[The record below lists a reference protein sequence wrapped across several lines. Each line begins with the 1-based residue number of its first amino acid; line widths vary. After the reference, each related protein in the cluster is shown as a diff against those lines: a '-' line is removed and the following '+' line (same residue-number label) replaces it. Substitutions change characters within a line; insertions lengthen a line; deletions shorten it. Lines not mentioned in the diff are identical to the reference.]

1 MWSEGFGLFCKNPEE
16 MTELGDVE
24 RQRCTEFMIACGKYD
39 KASRSARASLGRAR
53 AGKSLIMYLLAL
65 LLFGVHGL
73 HPRSKHLGR
82 YDIGRLVEVN
92 PALRPLTFVSEKT
105 GDQTVDW
112 GNRDAVFQ
120 LNKALLMQYYGVSN
134 AYDVPSGWL
143 VPPVPSRADLVH
155 VIADLIFEEGCTDP
169 ASSVVGLDIGTGA
182 NAIFPLIA
190 SAEFGWKM
198 VGTETNIQALAIAR
212 KNALA
217 TSHSSL
223 IALRHQPNPLHF
235 FKNVVADGERFN
247 FCICNPP
254 FYSSKAEAQAASDR
268 KTHNLGLARG
278 RGNFEGQGAELWCRG
293 GEAAFISGMIDES
306 ATREFRGRLGWLAS
320 LVSNRR
326 NLRPLQDL
334 LVSRKPSKSVVREI
348 STGNKMATVLAWR
361 FD

>member
-1 MWSEGFGLFCKNPEE
+1 MHIL
-16 MTELGDVE
+16 MA
-24 RQRCTEFMIACGKYD
+24 M
-39 KASRSARASLGRAR
+39 
-53 AGKSLIMYLLAL
+53 AL
-65 LLFGVHGL
+65 LLFGVVHGL

-82 YDIGRLVEVN
+82 YDFGQLVEAN
-92 PALRPLTFVSEKT
+92 PALRPLIFVSDKT
-105 GDQTVDW
+105 GEQTVDW

-120 LNKALLMQYYGVSN
+120 LNKALLIQHYGVSN

-155 VIADLIFEEGCTDP
+155 VIADLVFEEGCADP

-182 NAIFPLIA
+182 NTIFPLIA

-217 TSHSSL
+217 TSNSPL

-235 FKNVVADGERFN
+235 FRNVVATGERFN

-254 FYSSKAEAQAASDR
+254 FYKSRAEAQAASNR
-268 KTHNLGLARG
+268 KTLKLGLARG
-278 RGNFEGQGAELWCRG
+278 RGNFEGQGAELWCPG
-293 GEAAFISGMIDES
+293 GESAFIAGMIDES
-306 ATREFRGRLGWLAS
+306 ATREFRGRLGWVVS

-326 NLRPLQDL
+326 NLRPLQDR
-334 LVSRKPSKSVVREI
+334 LVSRKSSKTEVSEI
-348 STGNKMATVLAWR
+348 STGNKMVTVLAWR